1 MMTKT
6 FSLLAFGAALALT
19 APALAQVKLIAS
31 TPAANKAAAKPMA
44 VSLTFSDKIASTSTM
59 DIVMLTMPGMK
70 DHPPMKISGFTAAVG
85 ADGKTLVAKLPR
97 PLPVGTYVVNWKAT
111 GADGAPATGKI
122 NFAVK

>member
-1 MMTKT
+1 MNKSL
-6 FSLLAFGAALALT
+6 SLLAFGAAFALS
-19 APALAQVKLIAS
+19 APASAQVKLVSS
-31 TPAANKAAAKPMA
+31 TPAANKATAKPMA
-44 VSLTFSDKIASTSTM
+44 VSLTFSDKIAPNASTM

-70 DHPPMKISGFTAAVG
+70 DHPPMKISGFTAGVS

-111 GADGAPATGKI
+111 GTDGAPATGKI

>member
-1 MMTKT
+1 MNKSLT
-6 FSLLAFGAALALT
+6 LLAFGAALALS
-19 APALAQVKLIAS
+19 APAWAQVKLVAS
-31 TPAANKAAAKPMA
+31 TPAANKAAARPMA
-44 VSLTFSDKIASTSTM
+44 VSLSFSDKIASTSSM

-70 DHPPMKISGFTAAVG
+70 DHPPMKITGFTATVG

-111 GADGAPATGKI
+111 GTDGAPATGKI

>member
-1 MMTKT
+1 MNKT
-6 FSLLAFGAALALT
+6 LSLLAFGAAFALA
-19 APALAQVKLIAS
+19 APALAQVKLVAS

-44 VSLTFSDKIASTSTM
+44 VSLTFSDRIANSSTM

-70 DHPPMKISGFTAAVG
+70 DHPPMKISGFTATVG

-111 GADGAPATGKI
+111 GTDGAPATGKI

>member
-1 MMTKT
+1 MNKS
-6 FSLLAFGAALALT
+6 FSLLAFGAALALA
-19 APALAQVKLIAS
+19 APAWAQVKPVSS

-44 VSLTFSDKIASTSTM
+44 VSLSFSDKIASTSTM

-70 DHPPMKISGFTAAVG
+70 DHPPRKITGFTATVG

-97 PLPVGTYVVNWKAT
+97 PLPVGTYVVNWRVNQT
-111 GADGAPATGKI
+111 DGTPATGKI

>member
-6 FSLLAFGAALALT
+6 FSLLAFGAALALA
-19 APALAQVKLIAS
+19 APALAQVKLVAS

-44 VSLTFSDKIASTSTM
+44 VSLTFSDKIAGTSTM

-70 DHPPMKISGFTAAVG
+70 DHPPMKISGFTATVG
-85 ADGKTLVAKLPR
+85 TDGKTLVAKLPR

-111 GADGAPATGKI
+111 GTDGAPATGKI

>member
-1 MMTKT
+1 MNKSL
-6 FSLLAFGAALALT
+6 SLLAFGAALALAT
-19 APALAQVKLIAS
+19 PALAQVKLVAS

-44 VSLTFSDKIASTSTM
+44 VSLTFSDKVAPNASGM
-59 DIVMLTMPGMK
+59 DIIMLTMPGMK
-70 DHPPMKISGFTAAVG
+70 DHPPMKISGFTATVG

-111 GADGAPATGKI
+111 GTDGAPATGKI

>member
-1 MMTKT
+1 MNNT
-6 FSLLAFGAALALT
+6 FSLFALGTALAVA
-19 APALAQVKLIAS
+19 APAAAQVKLVSS

-44 VSLTFSDKIASTSTM
+44 VSLTFSDKIASVSTM

-70 DHPPMKISGFTAAVG
+70 DHPPMKMSGFTASVG
-85 ADGKTLVAKLPR
+85 PDGKTLTAKLPR

-111 GADGAPATGKI
+111 GTDGAPASGKI

>member
-1 MMTKT
+1 MKKS
-6 FSLLAFGAALALT
+6 FSLLAFGAALTLAS
-19 APALAQVKLIAS
+19 PALAQVKLVAS

-44 VSLTFSDKIASTSTM
+44 VSLTFSDKITSASTM

-70 DHPPMKISGFTAAVG
+70 DHPPMKISGFTTGVS

-111 GADGAPATGKI
+111 GTDGAPATGKI